1 MTQNKVHKFVLA
13 WLRVVFLDND
23 YCKTNQQ
30 RQNRKGQ
37 ETAGYFQMF
46 KPTHYVLTINFLAL
60 LKVNQIFHYNR
71 CITPKCV
78 TSRWGPFPHHAPGQ
92 HSSFRRIIAAV
103 ASRWQYCERFDR
115 SRDESVTTRPTDRL
129 FKVLAFNLHIPGL
142 LKHSTAAKCYFMSK
156 NSKS

>member
-1 MTQNKVHKFVLA
+1 MNVARNKVTQNKEHKFVLA
-13 WLRVVFLDND
+13 RLRVVFLDND

-78 TSRWGPFPHHAPGQ
+78 TSWWGPFPHHC
-92 HSSFRRIIAAV
+92 
-103 ASRWQYCERFDR
+103 SR
-115 SRDESVTTRPTDRL
+115 TTQFL
-129 FKVLAFNLHIPGL
+129 
-142 LKHSTAAKCYFMSK
+142 SK
-156 NSKS
+156 NYCGGGEPLAIL